1 MESYM
6 PQPTIDEIVAKLGEP
21 TRPLV
26 THAINWLEKEEPTWG
41 CDEPTDRWEFI
52 EELLLKQA

>member
-1 MESYM
+1 M

-26 THAINWLEKEEPTWG
+26 TDAINWLDKAEPTWG

-52 EELLLKQA
+52 EELLLKQG